1 MLKFLN
7 YYRAITMSQ
16 NHSEQN
22 TITEQAHTE
31 QDLLEQEQNNLQQEN
46 NSSLLDGVNPIPI
59 VTEFDGDTFEAIGE
73 FIDEVVGGLLDGL
86 SF

>member
-1 MLKFLN
+1 MNISSVLPSFSLYKEAATDINSFK
-7 YYRAITMSQ
+7 YWHKEYR
-16 NHSEQN
+16 
-22 TITEQAHTE
+22 
-31 QDLLEQEQNNLQQEN
+31 LEQEQNNLQQEN

-73 FIDEVVGGLLDGL
+73 FIGEVVGGLLDRL